1 MLGVMNRWKSTIH
14 VGVITI
20 MTIDEGPRVSNVII
34 DRMKGLG
41 ARTDEMTIEMTIDQ
55 GNGEIQMIKAHLNVG
70 NVMGKDT
77 SLWTECLN

>member
-1 MLGVMNRWKSTIH
+1 
-14 VGVITI
+14 
-20 MTIDEGPRVSNVII
+20 MTIEEGPRVSSVIS

-41 ARTDEMTIEMTIDQ
+41 ARTGEMTIEKTIDQ

-77 SLWTECLN
+77 SLWTVLNV

>member
-1 MLGVMNRWKSTIH
+1 
-14 VGVITI
+14 
-20 MTIDEGPRVSNVII
+20 MTIEEWPRVSNVII

-41 ARTDEMTIEMTIDQ
+41 ARTDEMTIEMIIDQ

-77 SLWTECLN
+77 SLWTVLNV

>member
-1 MLGVMNRWKSTIH
+1 
-14 VGVITI
+14 
-20 MTIDEGPRVSNVII
+20 MTIEEGPRVSNVII

-55 GNGEIQMIKAHLNVG
+55 GNGEIQTIKAHLNVG

-77 SLWTECLN
+77 SLWTVLNV